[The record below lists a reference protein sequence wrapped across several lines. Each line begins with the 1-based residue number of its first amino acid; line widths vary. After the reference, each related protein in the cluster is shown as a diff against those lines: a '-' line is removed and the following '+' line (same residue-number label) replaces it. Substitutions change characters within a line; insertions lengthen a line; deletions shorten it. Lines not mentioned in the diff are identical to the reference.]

1 MDGYQEHNRAGKN
14 KHKRG
19 QQKQT
24 TSAGGKLRGSSMH
37 YVPYHTNT
45 ECNYIVLSDRAAKA
59 IISETLSHGRDET
72 GGILL
77 GNFNNGIWY
86 VVESIDPGLDTVNH
100 SVNFEYDPVY
110 VNHLAKKLGVL
121 YHHPLTILGVWH
133 RHPGSMDHFSFQDM
147 DSMAHMTND
156 ARIGMI
162 SMLVNLDPE
171 LRMTFYYC
179 NKAGEVMPVYYDIGD
194 DYFTPEILT
203 YAADETLCSRI
214 GPGNTRIQP
223 HQVFPPEA
231 IGGSIANL
239 RATAAM
245 TVSAQEPA
253 QASPSEPEQP
263 APDEPAPDP
272 VQEQTQTPPAPEPE
286 QPAAPAAEEQE
297 AVPAPA
303 EEQETATTPAEE
315 PAQPAA
321 ESEESE
327 AAPSEIVAGQWIPY
341 VIIPPETEGQSAAD
355 IPAATEPEA
364 QESAEPEAATET
376 AATETSSAA
385 SAEECLPVPAQ
396 DEDSEEKD
404 VPDDN
409 DLPDNWRYI
418 NFHNGVECINVVFSD
433 RAYRALTAEVAQWS
447 PLETG
452 GILLGHLHNRIW
464 YVTEC
469 IHAGPSALRQ
479 LHTFELDLDYVNY
492 QKETLAALYQYPPT
506 ILGMWHRHPASLD
519 RFSLTDIAS
528 IDSLCKDSAFGILSL
543 LVNLDPELRLT
554 MYHCTRQ
561 KEMYKVAV
569 SIGDAYLPVEVLKLR
584 DLETLTFPD
593 GTPLTIRKELVP
605 DPALYPHSLMQS
617 E

>member
-1 MDGYQEHNRAGKN
+1 MDGNKEHNRIGKN
-14 KHKRG
+14 KYNLG
-19 QQKQT
+19 NQKQT
-24 TSAGGKLRGSSMH
+24 TPTGGKLRGSSMH
-37 YVPYHTNT
+37 YVPYRTNM

-133 RHPGSMDHFSFQDM
+133 RHPGSMDRFSFQDL

-194 DYFTPEILT
+194 DYFIPEILT
-203 YAADETLCSRI
+203 YATNDTLCSRI

-223 HQVFPPEA
+223 HQVFAPED

-239 RATAAM
+239 RAMASTNIPE
-245 TVSAQEPA
+245 AQPSQLPDGESEQLAPESKQPVAPVAEEAESVPA
-253 QASPSEPEQP
+253 QAEEPTQPAVESPEPVADPEQS
-263 APDEPAPDP
+263 
-272 VQEQTQTPPAPEPE
+272 
-286 QPAAPAAEEQE
+286 
-297 AVPAPA
+297 
-303 EEQETATTPAEE
+303 TT
-315 PAQPAA
+315 
-321 ESEESE
+321 ESRESE
-327 AAPSEIVAGQWIPY
+327 ATPPEIVVGQWIPF
-341 VIIPPETEGQSAAD
+341 VIIPPETEAES
-355 IPAATEPEA
+355 TPETP
-364 QESAEPEAATET
+364 ESTSPEER
-376 AATETSSAA
+376 
-385 SAEECLPVPAQ
+385 CLSVPAL
-396 DEDSEEKD
+396 DENSEEKD

-418 NFHNGVECINVVFSD
+418 DFHNGVECIHVVFSD

-464 YVTEC
+464 YITEC
-469 IHAGPSALRQ
+469 IHAGPNALRQ

-492 QKETLAALYQYPPT
+492 QKQTLAALYQYPPT

-528 IDSLCKDSAFGILSL
+528 IDSLCKDSKFGILSA
-543 LVNLDPELRLT
+543 LVNLDPELRVT
-554 MYHCTRQ
+554 MYHCTHQ

-584 DLETLTFPD
+584 DQEALTCPN
-593 GTPLTIRKELVP
+593 GTPLAIRKERAL
-605 DPALYPHSLMQS
+605 DPALFPRSLMQG